1 MNYFRQSLAN
11 SPSYPGQANM
21 SSSQMP
27 HEYDT
32 RFQRLEDQVTHH
44 GRMLE
49 SQGGLLQEIRD
60 KVIGQQAQPKV
71 NTAATVSL
79 VKDIM
84 QMCALIGVLTVWIVA
99 IVTSAGSNV
108 TDTRIAHIEKQ
119 LDAFKWAPTVE
130 KGN

>member
-1 MNYFRQSLAN
+1 
-11 SPSYPGQANM
+11 
-21 SSSQMP
+21 
-27 HEYDT
+27 
-32 RFQRLEDQVTHH
+32 
-44 GRMLE
+44 MLE

-119 LDAFKWAPTVE
+119 LDTFRWTPTVE